1 VVGRLFVL
9 PFLWLLE
16 CAADLERRWLALLGG
31 SAGPG
36 GRRS

>member
-1 VVGRLFVL
+1 MNERVNT
-9 PFLWLLE
+9 PISTAE
-16 CAADLERRWLALLGG
+16 LERRWLALLSG